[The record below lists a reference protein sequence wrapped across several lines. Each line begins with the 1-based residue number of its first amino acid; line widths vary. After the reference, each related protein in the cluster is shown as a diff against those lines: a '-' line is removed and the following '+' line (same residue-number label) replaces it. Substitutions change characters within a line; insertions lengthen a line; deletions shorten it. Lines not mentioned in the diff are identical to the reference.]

1 MYFSLITPHEGYLRQ
16 AAHDMATGVA
26 DPYKL
31 HQWLWRFFPDQDGKP
46 RDFLFRRQE
55 AEGAP
60 RFYVVSRDRPV
71 PLSAA
76 WDVQS
81 KPYQPLLREGQRLA
95 FELRANPVVSK
106 KTPDGR
112 TLRHDVVM
120 AAKQQLLKEHGASDW
135 ASLPEGVKPPLYE
148 LVQNTC
154 SEWLSKRA
162 EGCGF
167 VVARAQADAYE
178 QHRAGK
184 RDMGIR
190 FSTVDFS
197 GELTVVDPTIF
208 EQTLLKGIGHAKAFG
223 CGLLLVKRC

>member
-1 MYFSLITPHEGYLRQ
+1 M
-16 AAHDMATGVA
+16 
-26 DPYKL
+26 
-31 HQWLWRFFPDQDGKP
+31 
-46 RDFLFRRQE
+46 
-55 AEGAP
+55 
-60 RFYVVSRDRPV
+60 
-71 PLSAA
+71 
-76 WDVQS
+76 
-81 KPYQPLLREGQRLA
+81 
-95 FELRANPVVSK
+95 
-106 KTPDGR
+106 
-112 TLRHDVVM
+112 
-120 AAKQQLLKEHGASDW
+120 
-135 ASLPEGVKPPLYE
+135 KPPLYE